1 MESKLKLNWTAI
13 EFNLKRECETK
24 LVAVLRHEKIYFG
37 LKVNS
42 NSLCGRAL
50 PLPNQLPGLSAK
62 LLP

>member
-1 MESKLKLNWTAI
+1 MESKLKLIWIAI

-24 LVAVLRHEKIYFG
+24 LVAVLGHDKIYFS

-42 NSLCGRAL
+42 NSLRGRAL
-50 PLPNQLPGLSAK
+50 PLPNQLPGLPAK